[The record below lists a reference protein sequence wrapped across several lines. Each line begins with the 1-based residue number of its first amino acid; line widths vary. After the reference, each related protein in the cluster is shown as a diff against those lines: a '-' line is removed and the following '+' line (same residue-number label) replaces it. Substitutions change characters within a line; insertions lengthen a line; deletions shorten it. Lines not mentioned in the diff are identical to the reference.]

1 MKRPGVHHGGIPAV
15 GRCSTCGKVCY
26 PSRKAAKIAGR
37 RLNMGSEPLSA
48 YRCGDYWHLG
58 HLPYEVRRGVIARAS
73 MTPAA
78 PRRPRNEP

>member
-1 MKRPGVHHGGIPAV
+1 MRRTSLRVVADGERLKSKRPKM
-15 GRCSTCGKVCY
+15 T
-26 PSRKAAKIAGR
+26 RKAAKIAGR